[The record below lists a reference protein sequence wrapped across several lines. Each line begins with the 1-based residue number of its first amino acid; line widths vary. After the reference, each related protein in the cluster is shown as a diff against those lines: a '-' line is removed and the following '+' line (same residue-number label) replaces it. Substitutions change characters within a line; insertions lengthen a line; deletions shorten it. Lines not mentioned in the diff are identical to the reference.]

1 MIRRGRFE
9 RHRRL
14 PRLHGG
20 KLALLIAC
28 LIQTAL
34 SVFSFAMLGKVTGAL
49 ITQSAADVWRGG
61 SGERFAQVSAF
72 LPVNGMINLDT
83 IRSFRVTLE
92 DEFVQNSIFA
102 PEPDAQDPSADTSAR
117 LYADAYSGSTQLS
130 VSGKSP
136 GSVTVTAIGVGG
148 DYFLFH
154 PLQLLSGGYV
164 SDEDYMADRVVLDAQ
179 TAFNLFGSSDVA
191 GMEVTINGKT
201 FPIAGVVKSEDD
213 FATAA
218 ALDAGA
224 EASSDPT
231 GVQSAS
237 KAMIYM
243 SYAGLISVIG
253 KFGKRVMTTNG
264 VIYPYWENA
273 ARMAE
278 SYAALLLILGTLFG
292 LMPAVCLTIVLV
304 KLTVRE
310 IKRGYYKA
318 AHAIEDRVEENKRKH
333 YVSGGI

>member
-72 LPVNGMINLDT
+72 LPVNGKIDLNT

-148 DYFLFH
+148 D
-154 PLQLLSGGYV
+154 
-164 SDEDYMADRVVLDAQ
+164 
-179 TAFNLFGSSDVA
+179 
-191 GMEVTINGKT
+191 
-201 FPIAGVVKSEDD
+201 
-213 FATAA
+213 
-218 ALDAGA
+218 
-224 EASSDPT
+224 
-231 GVQSAS
+231 
-237 KAMIYM
+237 
-243 SYAGLISVIG
+243 
-253 KFGKRVMTTNG
+253 
-264 VIYPYWENA
+264 
-273 ARMAE
+273 
-278 SYAALLLILGTLFG
+278 
-292 LMPAVCLTIVLV
+292 
-304 KLTVRE
+304 
-310 IKRGYYKA
+310 
-318 AHAIEDRVEENKRKH
+318 
-333 YVSGGI
+333 